1 MFQFP
6 EFASHSLLYSAM
18 DYRTFIRQGSPIR
31 KSPGQSVF
39 NHSPKHIAVIQTS
52 FIASNCLGIP
62 HTPLVAFSSAWSFV
76 YLVLGLVFFLI
87 PLCNLKRSVVG
98 LAGLEPATPSLS
110 GMYSNQ
116 LSYSPTNLKMRRKYI
131 LRLTWNNIAP

>member
-6 EFASHSLLYSAM
+6 ELASHSLLYSAM
-18 DYRTFIRQGSPIR
+18 DYCILIQQGFPIR
-31 KSPGQSVF
+31 KSPGQCVF

-52 FIASNCLGIP
+52 FFASNCQGIP

-116 LSYSPTNLKMRRKYI
+116 LSYNPTEKNEKEKTYFD
-131 LRLTWNNIAP
+131 